1 MLRKNDCLMLLTE
14 LEALGYDVDV
24 QMKKLMMSKDLSLD
38 IIKFINDCRPLDV
51 TNFYNHLRVNY
62 NKKKSKLYI
71 NIVKEIDEPDE
82 VLTTLASLNLQILLY
97 SREVEDKQLFYSH
110 TRADEITKVL
120 NNYYNTYDI
129 SSCVKLLKLIKA
141 DLKALE
147 EISR

>member
-14 LEALGYDVDV
+14 LEGLGYDVDA
-24 QMKKLMMSKDLSLD
+24 QMKKLMMSKELSLD
-38 IIKFINDCRPLDV
+38 VIKFINDCRPLDV
-51 TNFYNHLRVNY
+51 TEFYNHLRVNY

-71 NIVKEIDEPDE
+71 NIVKEVEEPNE

-97 SREVEDKQLFYSH
+97 SKSLEDKQLFYSH
-110 TRADEITKVL
+110 TRADEITRVL
-120 NNYYNTYDI
+120 NNYYTAYDI
-129 SSCVKLLKLIKA
+129 SSCVKLLRLIKA

>member
-14 LEALGYDVDV
+14 LETLGYDVNT
-24 QMKKLMMSKDLSLD
+24 QMKKLMMSKELSLD
-38 IIKFINDCRPLDV
+38 VIKFINDCRPLDV
-51 TNFYNHLRVNY
+51 TEFYNHLRINY

-97 SREVEDKQLFYSH
+97 GKNVEDKQLFYSH

-120 NNYYNTYDI
+120 NNYYTTYDI

>member
-1 MLRKNDCLMLLTE
+1 MIRKNDCLMLLTD
-14 LEALGYDVDV
+14 LETLGFDIDS
-24 QMKKLMMSKDLSLD
+24 QMKLLMTSKELPLSV
-38 IIKFINDCRPLDV
+38 IKFINDCRPLDV
-51 TNFYNHLRVNY
+51 TEFYYHLRTNY

-71 NIVKEIDEPDE
+71 NIVKEIDEPEE

-97 SREVEDKQLFYSH
+97 GRNVQDKQLFYSH

-129 SSCVKLLKLIKA
+129 SSCVKLLRLIKA

>member
-1 MLRKNDCLMLLTE
+1 MLRKNDCLMLLTD
-14 LEALGYDVDV
+14 LEALGYDVDA
-24 QMKKLMMSKDLSLD
+24 QMKKLMMSKELSLD

-51 TNFYNHLRVNY
+51 TEFYNHLRVNY

-71 NIVKEIDEPDE
+71 NIVKEVEDPNE

-97 SREVEDKQLFYSH
+97 SKNIDNKQLFYSH

-120 NNYYNTYDI
+120 NNYYTTYDI
-129 SSCVKLLKLIKA
+129 SSCVKLLRLIKA

>member
-38 IIKFINDCRPLDV
+38 VIKFINDCRPLDV

-97 SREVEDKQLFYSH
+97 SREVEDKQLFYS
-110 TRADEITKVL
+110 KQ
-120 NNYYNTYDI
+120 
-129 SSCVKLLKLIKA
+129 
-141 DLKALE
+141 
-147 EISR
+147 